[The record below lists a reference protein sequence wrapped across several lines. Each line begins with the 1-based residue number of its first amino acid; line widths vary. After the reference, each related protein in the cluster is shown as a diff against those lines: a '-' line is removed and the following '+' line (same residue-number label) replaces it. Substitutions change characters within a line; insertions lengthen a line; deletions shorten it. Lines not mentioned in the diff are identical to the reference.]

1 MYWVGRAKEDLKT
14 FPRPVVREIDRA
26 LTFAQLGGKHPS
38 AKPLKGFGGASK
50 PSTTTPRAECWRAI
64 VAHAMTKVQ
73 KGSSNVFDDLGFDDA
88 EDLQAEAVLADQIY
102 VILKELGISQRA
114 AAELLGIDQSD
125 VSRLMKGRYTGF
137 SLRRLMTLLNRLDRD
152 VELVVKRHRGRGKAG
167 LTVRAR

>member
-1 MYWVGRAKEDLKT
+1 
-14 FPRPVVREIDRA
+14 
-26 LTFAQLGGKHPS
+26 
-38 AKPLKGFGGASK
+38 
-50 PSTTTPRAECWRAI
+50 
-64 VAHAMTKVQ
+64 MTKVQ